1 MTNIAYLR
9 ISTTHQDTENQ
20 KLGVLEYCRRKKI
33 GNVEYVEDTS
43 SGLLHWKKRP
53 IGNIIEKAKSGD
65 KIIVSEISRLGRS
78 TQQVLDILAEAAI
91 KKVSVHI
98 AKGEMVMD
106 SSMQSTIIATILGL
120 VAQIEREFISS
131 RTKEALAKLKAT
143 GKQLGRPKGEARFLK
158 LDARK
163 DQITEYLKKR
173 VSKRSIAKIIECSE
187 QTLYTWI
194 RRRYTKPQEIK
205 K

>member
-9 ISTTHQDTENQ
+9 ISTAYQDTENQ

-33 GNVEYVEDTS
+33 GDVEYVEDTS
-43 SGLLHWKKRP
+43 SGLLHWQKRP

-78 TQQVLDILAEAAI
+78 TQQVLEILAEAAN

-106 SSMQSTIIATILGL
+106 SSIQSTIIATILGL

-194 RRRYTKPQEIK
+194 RRRYTKN
-205 K
+205 